1 MTTPV
6 RPPHRCSDTSCRC
19 PLHGTAL
26 YYAPAGDLH
35 ACQDPDCRYAQGIS
49 TNALTGSVF
58 ARFVAAHQNDP
69 ERVLPPA
76 VLLGAALRTTL
87 SENRLAPNVPDAEVQ
102 QLLHGLP
109 EDPTPAGYDEGQALG
124 RLALTA
130 ETLRMALFV
139 REVEAADDLADPDT
153 ELHQLMQALLD
164 AAAAALSPA
173 ALDADAARAT
183 AAAVRAALDDRAT
196 ADGDSD
202 LNHLVRR
209 VLDALD
215 DELPK
220 ES

>member
-1 MTTPV
+1 MTTTA

-26 YYAPAGDLH
+26 YYSPAGDLH

-49 TNALTGSVF
+49 ADALTGSVF
-58 ARFVAAHQNDP
+58 ARFLAARRSDP

-76 VLLGAALRTTL
+76 VPLGAALRTTL
-87 SENRLAPNVPDAEVQ
+87 SENRLAPNVPDAELQ

-109 EDPTPAGYDEGQALG
+109 EDPTPAGYDEDQALG
-124 RLALTA
+124 RLAMTA

-139 REVEAADDLADPDT
+139 REVEAADSLAGPDE
-153 ELHQLMQALLD
+153 ELHQLVQALLGT
-164 AAAAALSPA
+164 AAAVLSLA
-173 ALDADAARAT
+173 TLDADAARAT
-183 AAAVRAALDDRAT
+183 AASIRGGLADRAA
-196 ADGDSD
+196 ADGIRD
-202 LNHLVRR
+202 LHHLVRR

-215 DELPK
+215 DVLPK

>member
-1 MTTPV
+1 MTTAA

-26 YYAPAGDLH
+26 YYSPAGDLH

-49 TNALTGSVF
+49 TDARTGSVF
-58 ARFVAAHQNDP
+58 ARFVAARRSDP
-69 ERVLPPA
+69 ERVLSPA
-76 VLLGAALRTTL
+76 VPLGAALRTTL
-87 SENRLAPNVPDAEVQ
+87 SENRLTPAVPDAELQ

-109 EDPTPAGYDEGQALG
+109 EDPTPAGYDEDQALG

-139 REVEAADDLADPDT
+139 REVEAADDLAGPDS
-153 ELHQLMQALLD
+153 ELHQLVQALLD
-164 AAAAALSPA
+164 TAAAVLSPA
-173 ALDADAARAT
+173 ALDAGAARAT
-183 AAAVRAALDDRAT
+183 AAAVRDALADRAA
-196 ADGDSD
+196 ADGGRD
-202 LNHLVRR
+202 LHHLVRR

-215 DELPK
+215 DVLPK